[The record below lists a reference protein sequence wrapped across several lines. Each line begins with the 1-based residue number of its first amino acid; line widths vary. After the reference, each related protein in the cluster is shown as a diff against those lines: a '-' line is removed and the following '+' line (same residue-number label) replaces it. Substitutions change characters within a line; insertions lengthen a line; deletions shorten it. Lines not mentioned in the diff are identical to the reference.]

1 MLKQL
6 WRSWERFFIQ
16 PQTPV
21 NERRVRS
28 FLLLFLSLLTLACI
42 LVGLFN
48 ILYDTNTIA
57 KMREKR
63 SFRVR

>member
-16 PQTPV
+16 PQIPV

-48 ILYDTNTIA
+48 IELI
-57 KMREKR
+57 
-63 SFRVR
+63 